1 MTYVFSDRTAARG
14 PRPPAGPQPGAAA
27 TPAPLPAPPC
37 HDARRLTGPQGLA
50 TILLDG
56 QAYQLRIT
64 RAGKL
69 ILTK

>member
-1 MTYVFSDRTAARG
+1 MSYVFPDRSARRIG
-14 PRPPAGPQPGAAA
+14 GPLHLPQDAPPRPA
-27 TPAPLPAPPC
+27 APPC
-37 HDARRLTGPQGLA
+37 HDARQLTGMQGLA